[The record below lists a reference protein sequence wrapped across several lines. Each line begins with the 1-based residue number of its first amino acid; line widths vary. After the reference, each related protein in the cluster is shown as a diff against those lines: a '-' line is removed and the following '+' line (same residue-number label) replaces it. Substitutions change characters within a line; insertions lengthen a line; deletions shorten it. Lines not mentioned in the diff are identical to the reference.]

1 MSFILKLS
9 RLFIV
14 TLFAY
19 IFANTS
25 IYLANNQAL
34 NTHAQVFIEE
44 ELPELSNQHE
54 NEIYD
59 DKKNLEDNNYK
70 IGLLLPLSG
79 DAKEVGESMLKAAEL
94 SLFRSKNENI
104 SLIIEDTKGTSIGTK
119 IATQLAVSKE
129 ADIILG
135 PLFSETTA
143 VAKKIAKK
151 NNIRIISFSNNWS
164 LADSNTFLMGFMPY
178 YQIHKILD
186 FAIEKG
192 KKDIAV
198 ILPNNTYGDLVD
210 NILDDKNDL
219 NIVKKAVLDDT
230 DNVQDFIK
238 EFSGYNERKD
248 RLDSEI
254 EFYQSYLDEL
264 ELLEAEIQNKDNVQN
279 MTNEE
284 FFTKYTKYKEIKSSK
299 NILEGKIKELKE
311 QGTEEDLDFNAVL
324 IPFGGDKLREIA
336 SLLSYYEVS
345 PKKVKYL
352 GTGLFDD
359 KTLNDE
365 PSLIKSWYA
374 TPFSNSLSIF
384 EKNYIKNFN
393 DNPIRISSIAYD
405 AVSLIAELN
414 KIGLKP
420 TYRNLTSRTGFLGID
435 GVFRFNN
442 SGLIERDLSVME
454 IRAKRAPKLLK

>member
-1 MSFILKLS
+1 ILKLS

-44 ELPELSNQHE
+44 TLPELNNHHE
-54 NEIYD
+54 NEAYD
-59 DKKNLEDNNYK
+59 DKKNLEDTNYK

-94 SLFRSKNENI
+94 SLFRSNNKNI

-119 IATQLAVSKE
+119 ISTQLAISKG

-135 PLFSETTA
+135 PLFSETTE

-151 NNIRIISFSNNWS
+151 NNIRIISFSNNWA
-164 LADSNTFLMGFMPY
+164 LADNNTFLMGFMPY

-186 FAIEKG
+186 FAISKN

-210 NILDDKNDL
+210 NILRDKKDL
-219 NIVKKAVLDDT
+219 NIVKKETLDDMT
-230 DNVQDFIK
+230 NVQDFIK
-238 EFSGYNERKD
+238 EFSGYNERKE

-264 ELLEAEIQNKDNVQN
+264 EILEEEIQNKDTIKQ
-279 MTNEE
+279 MTNDE
-284 FFTKYTKYKEIKSSK
+284 FFTKYSKYKEIKASK
-299 NILEGKIKELKE
+299 NILQDKIDELKE
-311 QGTEEDLDFNAVL
+311 QGTEEDLNFNAVL

-336 SLLSYYEVS
+336 SLLSYYEIS
-345 PKKVKYL
+345 PKKAKYL

-365 PSLIKSWYA
+365 PSLIKAWYA
-374 TPFSNSLSIF
+374 TPFSKSLSVF
-384 EKNYIKNFN
+384 EKNYIKSFN
-393 DNPIRISSIAYD
+393 NNPIRISSIAYD

-414 KIGLKP
+414 KVGLKP
-420 TYRNLTSRTGFLGID
+420 TYRNLTSKSGFLGID
-435 GVFRFNN
+435 GLFKFNSN
-442 SGLIERDLSVME
+442 GLIERELSVME
-454 IRAKRAPKLLK
+454 IRAKKAPKLLK